1 MITRRERIAY
11 AAGDLGFNFVW
22 QSMELF
28 LLFFYLRGLG
38 LSAGAASLIFL
49 IGSVIDWVA
58 DPAVGAVADRM
69 SRTRPMRI
77 WVGIGGPLSGLLLA
91 LAFMRL
97 PLDGWPLFG
106 TVLAIHVALRF
117 CYSLGNI
124 PYAALTARISDR
136 PLDHLALTGARMQG
150 AAIGGM
156 IAAGVYFAM
165 PANGS
170 GIADFRSGA
179 LLLAVLALPAFAATV
194 IGVQERI
201 SAAAASGSRSFMA
214 TMAALPAMV
223 RESAVLRRLLAT
235 ILFAGCAVT
244 VVNKT
249 LLLLFEEQ
257 GSLRAGY
264 LATFLPGLTLLIATP
279 LWAAAA
285 RRRGRVAVLII
296 AGALNVAAV
305 LALTLPLGLPFH
317 LAAITL
323 AITAGNGMSVMFWAL
338 VPVVVE
344 RSGDQGTGFAART
357 YALCSIARKLAQAI
371 APQLIALSL
380 TGTQSVIPAIIS
392 SAIAALV
399 VILAFRPSGS
409 TPSLREAAR

>member
-1 MITRRERIAY
+1 MIRRRERIAY

-49 IGSVIDWVA
+49 IGSVIDWIA
-58 DPAVGAVADRM
+58 DPTVGAVADRM
-69 SRTRPMRI
+69 SRTRPMRV
-77 WVGIGGPLSGLLLA
+77 WVGIGGPLSGLLLV
-91 LAFMRL
+91 LAFMPL
-97 PLDGWPLFG
+97 PLSGWQLFAA
-106 TVLAIHVALRF
+106 VLGIHVALRF

-136 PLDHLALTGARMQG
+136 PIDHLALTGARMQG
-150 AAIGGM
+150 AAVGGM
-156 IAAGVYFAM
+156 IAAAVYFTM

-170 GIADFRSGA
+170 GIADFRGGA

-194 IGVQERI
+194 IGVRERI
-201 SAAAASGSRSFMA
+201 SAPVSTDVRPLIA
-214 TMAALPAMV
+214 TITDLPVMLKQ
-223 RESAVLRRLLAT
+223 SAVLRRLLAT
-235 ILFAGCAVT
+235 ILVAGGAVT

-264 LATFLPGLTLLIATP
+264 LAAFLPGLTLLIATP

-285 RRRGRVAVLII
+285 RRRGRVAVLVI
-296 AGALNVAAV
+296 AGMLNVAAV
-305 LALTLPLGLPFH
+305 LALVLPLGLSLH
-317 LAAITL
+317 LVAITL
-323 AITAGNGMSVMFWAL
+323 VITAGNGMSVMFWAL

-344 RSGDQGTGFAART
+344 QSGDRGSGFAART
-357 YALCSIARKLAQAI
+357 YALCSIARKLAQAV
-371 APQLIALSL
+371 APQIIALSL
-380 TGTQSVIPAIIS
+380 TGTGSVVPAIVA
-392 SAIAALV
+392 SAVLALA
-399 VILAFRPSGS
+399 VILMFRPAGS
-409 TPSLREAAR
+409 TPPLRQSAG

>member
-58 DPAVGAVADRM
+58 DPTVGAVADRM

-91 LAFMRL
+91 LAFMPL
-97 PLDGWPLFG
+97 PLDGWPLFAA
-106 TVLAIHVALRF
+106 VLAIHVALRF

-179 LLLAVLALPAFAATV
+179 LLLAVLALPAFLATV
-194 IGVQERI
+194 IGVRERI
-201 SAAAASGSRSFMA
+201 STAAAPESRSLMA
-214 TMAALPAMV
+214 TMAALPVML
-223 RESAVLRRLLAT
+223 RGSAVLRRLLAT
-235 ILFAGCAVT
+235 ILVAGCAVT

-264 LATFLPGLTLLIATP
+264 LATFLPGLTLLLATP

-285 RRRGRVAVLII
+285 RRRGRVAVLVI
-296 AGALNVAAV
+296 AGVLNVAAV
-305 LALTLPLGLPFH
+305 LALILPFGLPFH
-317 LAAITL
+317 LGAITL

-380 TGTQSVIPAIIS
+380 TGTRSVIPAIIV
-392 SAIAALV
+392 SAIVALIVIV
-399 VILAFRPSGS
+399 VFRPSGS